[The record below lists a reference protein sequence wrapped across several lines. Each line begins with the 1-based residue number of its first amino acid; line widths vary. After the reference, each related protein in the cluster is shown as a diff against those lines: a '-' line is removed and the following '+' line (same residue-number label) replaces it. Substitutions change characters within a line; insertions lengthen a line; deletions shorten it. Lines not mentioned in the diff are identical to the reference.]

1 MFIKTVKIKSFW
13 AGVTVLSIVAVAI
26 IAIVL
31 ASKGAND
38 RTEAYKMSNEH
49 QRQEFISQLGW
60 EVSEEYD
67 TCRIVIIPQEFDEVY
82 TEYNDLQKAQGF
94 DLEDFKG
101 KTVEIYSYPVYNYPN
116 EQEVMMNL
124 MVCDGRLIG
133 GDICS
138 VKLGGFM
145 QGLKKA
151 ETDGSSVP
159 DNPTSDSSSTAD
171 SADGT
176 DSTENTDAPTNAE
189 VQDESS
195 SADST
200 VKD

>member
-67 TCRIVIIPQEFDEVY
+67 TCRIVIIPQKFDEVY

-116 EQEVMMNL
+116 EQDVMMNL

-151 ETDGSSVP
+151 ETDDSSVP
-159 DNPTSDSSSTAD
+159 DNPTSDSSSTTD

-200 VKD
+200 VQE

>member
-13 AGVTVLSIVAVAI
+13 AGITVLSIVAIAI
-26 IAIVL
+26 IAIVF
-31 ASKGAND
+31 ASKSAND
-38 RTEAYKMSNEH
+38 RSEVYKMTNEH

-82 TEYNDLQKAQGF
+82 TDYNDLQKAQGF

-101 KTVEIYSYPVYNYPN
+101 KTVEIYSYPVYNYPD

-151 ETDGSSVP
+151 EA
-159 DNPTSDSSSTAD
+159 DSSSAP
-171 SADGT
+171 DGT
-176 DSTENTDAPTNAE
+176 EGTDATNGTEDTDATDSSDVPTDAE
-189 VQDESS
+189 VQESS
-195 SADST
+195 SDTDSS
-200 VKD
+200 VKE